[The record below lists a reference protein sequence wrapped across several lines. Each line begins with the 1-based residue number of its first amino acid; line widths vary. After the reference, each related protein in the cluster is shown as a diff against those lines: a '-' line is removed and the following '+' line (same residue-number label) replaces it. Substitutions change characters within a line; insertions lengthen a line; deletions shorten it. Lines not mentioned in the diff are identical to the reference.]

1 MLPVVVRTT
10 PSLPAGEVIPSAAA
24 VEGMIRAV
32 AVPQDCL
39 EHLTVTRGDEDLS
52 SAVFIRARDLAHAE
66 QQVDRLMQRKLGQ
79 ALPLAGRT
87 VTECIA
93 ADLRRPTQ

>member
-1 MLPVVVRTT
+1 MLPLVVRMT

-24 VEGMIRAV
+24 VEGMIRA
-32 AVPQDCL
+32 
-39 EHLTVTRGDEDLS
+39 
-52 SAVFIRARDLAHAE
+52 
-66 QQVDRLMQRKLGQ
+66 
-79 ALPLAGRT
+79 AGRT